1 MFRLLGDDQ
10 IKMKHMKDLKKA
22 LRIHYAKV
30 KLTKRINNWFNTRWG
45 SNLEM
50 KEQAYRGEICT
61 FLRTTGNPCNC
72 YMCSGS
78 NKFVREQK
86 QYVVKKIK
94 SDLEE

>member
-1 MFRLLGDDQ
+1 
-10 IKMKHMKDLKKA
+10 MKDLKKA
-22 LRIHYAKV
+22 LRIHNAKI
-30 KLTKRINNWFNTRWG
+30 KLIKRINDWFDTRW
-45 SNLEM
+45 SSSLEM

-86 QYVVKKIK
+86 QYINKKIEK
-94 SDLEE
+94 DLLD